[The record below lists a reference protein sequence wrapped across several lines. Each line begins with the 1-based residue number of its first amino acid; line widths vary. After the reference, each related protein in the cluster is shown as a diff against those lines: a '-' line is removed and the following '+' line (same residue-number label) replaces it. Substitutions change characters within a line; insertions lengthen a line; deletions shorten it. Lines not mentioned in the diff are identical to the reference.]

1 MVRVLIRLVCPY
13 CGELQWRVA
22 EMGFWEL
29 RQLRKLLKNVEIDGK
44 RLGDYLEI
52 AEGEDVVALGSEG
65 YMRSVE
71 EARRDYKKS
80 RVKSLEEIFREKLRK
95 KSEG

>member
-29 RQLRKLLKNVEIDGK
+29 RQLRKLLKNVKIDGK
-44 RLGDYLEI
+44 KLGDYVEI
-52 AEGEDVVALGSEG
+52 AEG
-65 YMRSVE
+65 
-71 EARRDYKKS
+71 
-80 RVKSLEEIFREKLRK
+80 RVKKEKKGGFNRGRHCK
-95 KSEG
+95 F